1 MVRLSSS
8 SETALNV
15 WGPTKRLG
23 EFWERRMGVGD
34 YVLYL
39 FFRAW
44 LFYFGGDKAGFVGV
58 RCTGV
63 PWRKC

>member
-39 FFRAW
+39 FFRA
-44 LFYFGGDKAGFVGV
+44 
-58 RCTGV
+58 
-63 PWRKC
+63 